1 MSAEHAVSRRRFTA
15 TATAGLALP
24 VLAACGSN
32 GSGGSGTASDTS
44 SDSGSPTAAKGT
56 VLATTSEI
64 PVDGCA
70 VFAAERVVVTQP
82 TQGEFRAFSSVCTHQ
97 GCAVSPSTDGEIPCN
112 CHGSRFSLQD
122 GSVITGPATAPLPKV
137 SITVKGDNITLA

>member
-44 SDSGSPTAAKGT
+44 SDSGSPSAAEGT

-82 TQGEFRAFSSVCTHQ
+82 TQGEFKAFSSVCTHQ

>member
-32 GSGGSGTASDTS
+32 GSGTASDTS
-44 SDSGSPTAAKGT
+44 SGSGSPAAAKGT
-56 VLATTSEI
+56 VLASTSEI

-70 VFAAERVVVTQP
+70 VFAAEKVVVTQP
-82 TQGEFRAFSSVCTHQ
+82 TQGEFKAFSSVCTHQ

-137 SITVKGDNITLA
+137 PITVKGDNITLA